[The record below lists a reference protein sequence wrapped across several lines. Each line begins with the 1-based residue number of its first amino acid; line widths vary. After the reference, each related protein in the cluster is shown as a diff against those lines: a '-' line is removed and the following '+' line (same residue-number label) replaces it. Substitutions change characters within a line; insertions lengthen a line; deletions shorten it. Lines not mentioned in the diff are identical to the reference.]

1 MSYTNIMRKIS
12 NPVQFR
18 LNMVVSLK
26 NTLLEEKID
35 YKNLEIGVFNYS
47 VRDCKRRKI
56 AAKWDN
62 IYFVEIYIEKWRM
75 IFENLKNNPYIINKL
90 VNDEMEPHT
99 VAFMTHQELRPE
111 KWEKLLDLKEKKEA
125 SKNIKATTDIFKCF
139 KCKGNECTYFQ
150 LQTRSADEP
159 MTTIVDC
166 ISCGNRWKC

>member
-1 MSYTNIMRKIS
+1 MRKITD
-12 NPVQFR
+12 PPQFR
-18 LNMVVSLK
+18 SNMK
-26 NTLLEEKID
+26 GLLEQTILLETIN
-35 YKNLEIGVFNYS
+35 YKNIEIGVFNYS

-62 IYFVEIYIEKWRM
+62 IYFVEIYINKMRM
-75 IFENLKNNPYIINKL
+75 VFENLKNNPYIVRKL
-90 VNDEMEPHT
+90 VNEEIEPHT

-125 SKNIKATTDIFKCF
+125 STANIMATTDLFKCY

-166 ISCGNRWKC
+166 LSCGNRWKC